1 MNQLSFNLIAIGVFV
16 VVMTSLLGPLIHLSP
31 VVPAV
36 TVAGIM
42 GLAAL
47 DTLGWQNRGS
57 TLLLDWI
64 AQFSAE
70 HRDRILHHEAG
81 HLLVAQKVGIPVTGY
96 TLTAWEAFRLG
107 QPGNGGVQFDTT
119 ELDAELNQGK
129 LSSTLIDRY
138 CIVWMA
144 GIAAETLTYGSAEG
158 GAGDREQIQL
168 LFNVLKRPAS
178 EATQKERWAILQAK
192 TLLQEAQDVYEPLV
206 EAMRS
211 RQPVS
216 ICQQLVSEKN

>member
-1 MNQLSFNLIAIGVFV
+1 MNQLSLNLIAIGVFV
-16 VVMTSLLGPLIHLSP
+16 TVMTSLLGPLVNLSP

-42 GLAAL
+42 GLAAV

-57 TLLLDWI
+57 TLLLDWM

-81 HLLVAQKVGIPVTGY
+81 HLLVAQRLGIPVTGY

-119 ELDAELNQGK
+119 ELDAELKQGK
-129 LSSTLIDRY
+129 LSSALIDRY

-144 GIAAETLTYGSAEG
+144 GIAAETLTYGNAEG

-168 LFNVLKRPAS
+168 LFNLLKRPAS
-178 EATQKERWAILQAK
+178 EASQKERWAILQAK
-192 TLLQEAQDVYEPLV
+192 TLLQEAQEVYEPLV

-211 RQPVS
+211 RQPVQA
-216 ICQQLVSEKN
+216 CQQLVSGK